1 MSGLLTDLQRKDFR
15 REPPFCTGVQH
26 DREKSVREQTERRF
40 YTHRSR
46 KRTRMQCSYKTGC
59 GLTKAGLALFFLNWE
74 ISELRL
80 LFSPA
85 ARKTRAKREHVRTPA
100 LGATERLSGKCR
112 KVKSI

>member
-1 MSGLLTDLQRKDFR
+1 MSGFLTDLQRKDFR
-15 REPPFCTGVQH
+15 REPPFCTDVQH
-26 DREKSVREQTERRF
+26 DREKENTERRF

-59 GLTKAGLALFFLNWE
+59 GLTNAGLALFFLNWE